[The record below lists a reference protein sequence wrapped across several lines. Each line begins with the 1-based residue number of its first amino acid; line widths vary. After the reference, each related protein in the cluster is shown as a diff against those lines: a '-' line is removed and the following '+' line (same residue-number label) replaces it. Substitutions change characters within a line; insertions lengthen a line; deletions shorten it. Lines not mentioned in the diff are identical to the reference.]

1 MGRVFTPSGEETW
14 PMSLGTSLHRLLTL
28 PSRMPSRQFLLVQK
42 MPAMAGNLP
51 PTLLAVVLLV
61 LCLFCLCTLLTMPEP
76 GLPMMP
82 RVRVVNAS
90 LTVSLM
96 SIERHSNLMASK
108 ACTEVSPSLLLV
120 SSSTVACTLACL
132 TLSSPSSLVT
142 VQMLACPSFLAGVLL
157 LLLDLC
163 PIPLTPSE
171 DE

>member
-90 LTVSLM
+90 SMVSLM

-120 SSSTVACTLACL
+120 SSSTLACL

-163 PIPLTPSE
+163 PIPLTLSE